1 MPHLRSSFTCL
12 AGLLLAVT
20 PGVAQETPVFSP
32 PSTFTELVP
41 SEPPEL
47 QFEIFLPSGRPTRPS
62 GKARFGKLGGAPNTF
77 YQTPAE
83 VLPWLEAVPML
94 RPDRVKRRFI
104 GTSSEGQPIYGVEV
118 TPPGISPWKLKR
130 LAILCRQHGD
140 EPEATVSGTRF
151 LREWLET
158 TDPARRKWT
167 SRTALLLIP
176 ISNPDGAAVYR
187 RRNSWNI
194 DLNRDWNQRRSPE
207 VKALWTAI
215 RAFKPHLVV
224 DVHQWLPRDHMPPPM
239 AEASGGWKARKTA
252 QAMSIANA
260 QKGYYLAARSR
271 WGADT
276 LCHRFF
282 GQRAGTPAILLESRH
297 RPNVPGARDVAI
309 QQTLAAL
316 WSATAVIGK

>member
-1 MPHLRSSFTCL
+1 
-12 AGLLLAVT
+12 
-20 PGVAQETPVFSP
+20 
-32 PSTFTELVP
+32 
-41 SEPPEL
+41 
-47 QFEIFLPSGRPTRPS
+47 
-62 GKARFGKLGGAPNTF
+62 
-77 YQTPAE
+77 
-83 VLPWLEAVPML
+83 ML
-94 RPDRVKRRFI
+94 RPDRVKRRLI
-104 GTSSEGQPIYGVEV
+104 GTSSEGRPIFGLEV
-118 TPPGISPWKLKR
+118 TPPGVSPWKLKR
-130 LAILCRQHGD
+130 LAVLCRQHGD
-140 EPEATVSGTRF
+140 EPEATASGTRF

-158 TDPARRKWT
+158 TDVARQQ
-167 SRTALLLIP
+167 RTDRIALLLIP

-194 DLNRDWNQRRSPE
+194 DLNRDWTQPRSDE
-207 VKALWTAI
+207 VRALSAAI

-239 AEASGGWKARKTA
+239 AEASGGWMARKAA

-260 QKGYYLAARSR
+260 QRGYYLAARSR
-271 WGADT
+271 WGAAT

-316 WSATAVIGK
+316 WSAAAVIGK